1 MWTVKSL
8 QQILKIFK
16 HGLTRETLKKDI
28 RRERQERRLK
38 VQGFVSKT
46 GILLRKLI
54 LSISAGSCS
63 AVGDYLREGSGW
75 PPQVRVLLLLRGSTK
90 HSNISWKLVVNTNAV
105 DCSGDFLPDGLC
117 LIPLF
122 RLRNFILLL
131 FSCFVFRE
139 VPLFAVFRTLVF
151 WSLEARRTK
160 SSINT
165 GVNLK

>member
-1 MWTVKSL
+1 MRTVKSL

-28 RRERQERRLK
+28 RRERKERRLK

-46 GILLRKLI
+46 GILLRKLF
-54 LSISAGSCS
+54 LSISAGSCP

-75 PPQVRVLLLLRGSTK
+75 PPTLLLRGSTK

-160 SSINT
+160 PSINT